1 MRRETKGDESERAP
15 TRIGRRDF
23 GRIAVV
29 GGGAVMLGGLPTV
42 PVAIGEAAMV
52 ADEVLLAA
60 AIFTMSI

>member
-1 MRRETKGDESERAP
+1 MSRDSTCEESERVP

-23 GRIAVV
+23 GRVVVV

-42 PVAIGEAAMV
+42 PIAIGEAAMV

-60 AIFTMSI
+60 AIFTMSV